1 MLWNNKTEVNQDYLK
16 DWPAHY
22 YEISSAAQREACLKA
37 VLEKNP
43 DSKADQR
50 RLELLYGRFGKYPDE
65 TKDKFFHAWA
75 LIKAKGRETVNIFNR
90 RLIEKEMFGYMNEL
104 FLASF
109 DRDEIVEDE
118 WYDFANRFL
127 ELSGNSPAYRSVLFG
142 LKKVSDQDTAFR
154 LANDIEFITR
164 KVPRQFQCDREFADF
179 AEVME
184 AVYVNKIK
192 DGDRILEAVK
202 NGKTTI

>member
-50 RLELLYGRFGKYPDE
+50 RLELLYRRFGKYPDE

-75 LIKAKGRETVNIFNR
+75 LIKATGRETVNIFNR

-127 ELSGNSPAYRSVLFG
+127 ELSGNSPAYRALLFG
-142 LKKVSDQDTAFR
+142 LKKVSDQDMAFR

>member
-1 MLWNNKTEVNQDYLK
+1 M
-16 DWPAHY
+16 
-22 YEISSAAQREACLKA
+22 
-37 VLEKNP
+37 
-43 DSKADQR
+43 
-50 RLELLYGRFGKYPDE
+50 

-75 LIKAKGRETVNIFNR
+75 LIKATGRETVNIFNR

-192 DGDRILEAVK
+192 DGDKILEAVK
-202 NGKTTI
+202 NGRTTI